1 MRIGNWKVGE
11 DGIEWV
17 GQFADNYYIEPHR
30 MTKQGS
36 GERSQMY
43 EWLIEVADKYWTTK
57 KDVYDVDAAFIQA
70 VLRFKLNFDPRIF
83 AKTLYEQSRIMEYT
97 MRH

>member
-1 MRIGNWKVGE
+1 MAE

-30 MTKQGS
+30 MIEKGS
-36 GERSQMY
+36 GKRSDMY
-43 EWLIEVADKYWTTK
+43 DWLLKLTEKYWTTK
-57 KDVYDVDAAFIQA
+57 KDILDVDAAFTYA
-70 VLRFKLNFDPRIF
+70 VIRFNLKFDPNTF
-83 AKTLYEQSRIMEYT
+83 AKTLHEQSRIMECT